1 MGQQEEVIRRIAELL
16 AEICRPAGLAVIS
29 TAELEQLEARAHP
42 DNTFETLPPPSRV
55 LVTVQQL
62 CQRTPAFK
70 EQTIRQLLFARQQNG
85 LDRVVRYLGRRL
97 LIDEEQFF
105 MWIDERSGIMSLE
118 TSRSS
123 GSRPPRYAGPTNGRT
138 A

>member
-1 MGQQEEVIRRIAELL
+1 MSQEEGVLKRIAELL
-16 AEICRPAGLAVIS
+16 AEICRQAGLAVIS
-29 TAELEQLEARAHP
+29 VAELDRLEASAQP
-42 DNTFETLPPPSRV
+42 ANTVKALPPPSRV

-70 EQTIRQLLFARQQNG
+70 EPTVRQLLFDRHENG
-85 LDRVVRYLGRRL
+85 LDKAVRHMGRKL

-105 MWIDERSGIMSLE
+105 RWIDECSSVSEPEI
-118 TSRSS
+118 SRSS
-123 GSRPPRYAGPTNGRT
+123 GSRQRQYADRTDGRN